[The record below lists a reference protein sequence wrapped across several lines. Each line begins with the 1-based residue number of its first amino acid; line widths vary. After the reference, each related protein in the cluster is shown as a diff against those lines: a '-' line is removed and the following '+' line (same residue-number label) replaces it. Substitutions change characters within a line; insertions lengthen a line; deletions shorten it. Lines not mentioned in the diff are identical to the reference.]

1 MYQLRCSFLVLPAD
15 FATVTTHQRLKGQN
29 LSSILPKLSSEGI
42 FRTSPPRHASRTIK
56 IYPGNIGKLTAFLCR
71 YIFPF
76 FAVHVTQVVPGLLLW
91 DSVCHQ
97 ERFRILFRPQSRPDQ
112 GSGQFGSLMQTTIL
126 QLLIRHAVKLSF
138 IRQIRNPDN
147 LKSAVAKYNNRNNL
161 QHRKSVS
168 GKWQTRTGKFFS
180 VSLSPYTFYSILCFP
195 VKVNRILRFF
205 LHFRVESDLLRTFV
219 SERSQITNESGL
231 HLRSRSCASDTLEAA
246 MQAKPPSFTL
256 PRS

>member
-1 MYQLRCSFLVLPAD
+1 
-15 FATVTTHQRLKGQN
+15 
-29 LSSILPKLSSEGI
+29 
-42 FRTSPPRHASRTIK
+42 
-56 IYPGNIGKLTAFLCR
+56 
-71 YIFPF
+71 
-76 FAVHVTQVVPGLLLW
+76 
-91 DSVCHQ
+91 
-97 ERFRILFRPQSRPDQ
+97 
-112 GSGQFGSLMQTTIL
+112 MQTTIL

-195 VKVNRILRFF
+195 VKVNRILRIF

-246 MQAKPPSFTL
+246 MQAKPPSFSL

>member
-1 MYQLRCSFLVLPAD
+1 
-15 FATVTTHQRLKGQN
+15 
-29 LSSILPKLSSEGI
+29 
-42 FRTSPPRHASRTIK
+42 
-56 IYPGNIGKLTAFLCR
+56 
-71 YIFPF
+71 
-76 FAVHVTQVVPGLLLW
+76 
-91 DSVCHQ
+91 
-97 ERFRILFRPQSRPDQ
+97 
-112 GSGQFGSLMQTTIL
+112 MQTTIL

-168 GKWQTRTGKFFS
+168 GKRRTRTGKFFS
-180 VSLSPYTFYSILCFP
+180 VSLSQYSFYSILCFT
-195 VKVNRILRFF
+195 VKVNRIFRIF

-219 SERSQITNESGL
+219 SERSQITSESGL